1 MPEVSLDISKTF
13 HIICYYRPLPFNTE
27 PPCSILNFHRHPCLW
42 IAGLQKKSLRTISIK
57 LQVHLIMYT
66 PLLSSI
72 KIPTWKVLE
81 TANRLSGVRSYIR
94 SNRPV
99 SYIVRMSPNI
109 THYFSLTTAL
119 SITTFCAFL
128 TSIAFAIVFLSNLS
142 VNVDT

>member
-42 IAGLQKKSLRTISIK
+42 IAGLQKKSLRHVTAAANNA
-57 LQVHLIMYT
+57 
-66 PLLSSI
+66 
-72 KIPTWKVLE
+72 WKVLE

-94 SNRPV
+94 SSRPV